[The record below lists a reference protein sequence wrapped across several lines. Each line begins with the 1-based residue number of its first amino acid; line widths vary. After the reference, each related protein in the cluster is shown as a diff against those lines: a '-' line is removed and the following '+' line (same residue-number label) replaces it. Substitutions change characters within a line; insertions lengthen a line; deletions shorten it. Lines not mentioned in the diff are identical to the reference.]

1 MSSWYSGHNVWLALW
16 NFFFFF
22 QAEDGIRDWSVTGVQ
37 TCALPISWRFGPW
50 EKVRERDVHGFRD
63 FGERFKRRDRVP
75 VFHARQVTT
84 QQPGAA
90 LDVALR
96 QAALAPVS
104 PDRSEERRVGEW
116 RTFGVVRCGCE

>member
-1 MSSWYSGHNVWLALW
+1 M
-16 NFFFFF
+16 
-22 QAEDGIRDWSVTGVQ
+22 IRRPPRSTLFPYTTLFRSV
-37 TCALPISWRFGPW
+37 AWRFGPW

-104 PDRSEERRVGEW
+104 PDHFSDVYSRFLFWHDLSIEGVSYSLTAGVARGNFRRMVPI
-116 RTFGVVRCGCE
+116 R